1 MSVVLKFIRELGP
14 YRLAAAV
21 GGLVLLLILLVIGM
35 VSMSPGNMSV
45 LYSDLEASDSSQI
58 VRELEGQNV
67 PYEVVA
73 GGSIIKVPQDRVLKL
88 RMFMAQEGLPA
99 RGSIVGYEIFDKEE
113 ALGTTNFMQNVRLVR
128 ALEGELSRTISSFD
142 QVDKVRVHLVIPQRE
157 IFSRDRQEPRASI
170 VVKLKGSRTLGKS
183 EVNSISHL
191 AATAVPGL
199 DVKNITIVDTK
210 GRPLKLSA
218 GEDDEFGAG
227 GSSQEQKLSFELA
240 MKKRLEALLE
250 QMLGAGKATVQVSAD
265 LNFDRIV
272 SNSET
277 YDPDSAVIRSV
288 QSLEESEKTPVGDQD
303 SMDVSV
309 ANNLPGGI
317 GESGDDAAFATSF
330 KRDETTNY
338 EISKVIQNKISESGT
353 VSHLSVAVVVD
364 GHYNIDDETGSVS
377 YSPRNAEE
385 IAQIE
390 AIVKTAV
397 GFQEKRDDKV
407 QVVSMQF
414 ITDLESLERDDT
426 QAWLREEL
434 PSLLQTLILAVVVTL
449 IVVMVIRPIALRA
462 FDSVPTNVDELG
474 LPTAAG
480 NAEEKAANFAAAKEA
495 STPPAVK
502 KINDVIAAYP
512 QETMIVLRKWLNK

>member
-14 YRLAAAV
+14 YKLAGAV
-21 GGLVLLLILLVIGM
+21 GGFLLLCILLVVGAM
-35 VSMSPGNMSV
+35 NMSSRDMAV
-45 LYSDLEASDSSQI
+45 LYSDLEPSDSNQI
-58 VRELEGQNV
+58 VQELELQNI
-67 PYEVVA
+67 PYEVLA
-73 GGSIIKVPQDRVLKL
+73 GGTIIKAPQDRVLKL

-128 ALEGELSRTISSFD
+128 ALEGELSRTIASFD
-142 QVDKVRVHLVIPQRE
+142 QIDKVRVHLVIPQRE

-170 VVKLKGSRTLGKS
+170 AVKLKGSRTLGKN
-183 EVNSISHL
+183 EINSISHL

-218 GEDDEFGAG
+218 GEDDEYGAG
-227 GSSQEQKLSFELA
+227 GNSQEQKLSYELA
-240 MKKRLEALLE
+240 MKRRLEALLE

-277 YDPDSAVIRSV
+277 YDPDSAVVRSV
-288 QSLEESEKTPVGDQD
+288 QSMEESEKTPVGDQD
-303 SMDVSV
+303 SLDVSV
-309 ANNLPGGI
+309 ANNLPGGFGGDA
-317 GESGDDAAFATSF
+317 GEGGLFATSV

-364 GHYNIDDETGSVS
+364 GHYNIDAETGEAT
-377 YSPRNAEE
+377 YQQRTEDE
-385 IAQIE
+385 ISQIE

-397 GFQEKRDDKV
+397 GFQEKRDDQV
-407 QVVSMQF
+407 QVMSMQF
-414 ITDLESLERDDT
+414 ITDLESLEQDDT

-449 IVVMVIRPIALRA
+449 IVVMVIRPLALRA
-462 FDSVPTNVDELG
+462 FDTTAPVDAFGIPTRSG
-474 LPTAAG
+474 G
-480 NAEEKAANFAAAKEA
+480 GEKPATFSAAKEA
-495 STPPAVK
+495 STPPAVR
-502 KINDVIAAYP
+502 KINDVIASYP